1 MKHLKKFNESKSE
14 MQLEDYFVEFVDEGF
29 TIERKLNEFK
39 LKYTGEYDFSQTLEM
54 YNDVISKLQAYGK
67 DITKTDFSYRK
78 SVTNV
83 LIEVK
88 NTAKLGDEIEI
99 TLRGEKIK
107 LIPHAYSIYGM
118 PMSQQSHH
126 TNDEGYVV
134 PNGKPRPAYISS
146 IVLFCKDEN
155 NRNYN
160 ITWENKYGRD
170 GALGKLGRLKEVT
183 VKVQNVNINIDLESC
198 KKVIETIKKNEI
210 TPRSGG
216 ERMLDVFTE
225 TITPELLTK

>member
-29 TIERKLNEFK
+29 TIERRLNEFK

-118 PMSQQSHH
+118 PEPQQSHH
-126 TNDEGYVV
+126 TNDEGRVV
-134 PNGKPRPAYISS
+134 PFGEIRPAYISA
-146 IVLFCKDEN
+146 IILFCKDEN

-160 ITWENKYGRD
+160 ITWENRFGNT
-170 GALGKLGRLKEVT
+170 LSKEDIK
-183 VKVQNVNINIDLESC
+183 VKVQNANINIDLESC

>member
-29 TIERKLNEFK
+29 SINRNLNEFK
-39 LKYTGEYDFSQTLEM
+39 LKYAGEIDFNHTLEM

-78 SVTNV
+78 SVINI

-88 NTAKLGDEIEI
+88 NITSKGDEIEI
-99 TLRGEKIK
+99 ILRGEKLK
-107 LIPHAYSIYGM
+107 LIPHAYAIYGM
-118 PMSQQSHH
+118 PEPQQSYH
-126 TNDEGYVV
+126 TNDEGRTV
-134 PNGKPRPAYISS
+134 PNGKPRPAYISA
-146 IVLFCKDEN
+146 IILFCKDEN

-160 ITWENKYGRD
+160 ITWENRFGNT
-170 GALGKLGRLKEVT
+170 LSKEDIKA
-183 VKVQNVNINIDLESC
+183 KVQNANINIDLESC

>member
-78 SVTNV
+78 FVTNI
-83 LIEVK
+83 LIEVR
-88 NTAKLGDEIEI
+88 NTITGDEIEI
-99 TLRGEKIK
+99 ILRGEKLK
-107 LIPHAYSIYGM
+107 LIPHAYSIYGEAE
-118 PMSQQSHH
+118 PWQSYH
-126 TNDEGYVV
+126 TNDEGDVV
-134 PNGKPRPAYISS
+134 PLGEPRLPYVSTI
-146 IVLFCKDEN
+146 ILYCKDEN
-155 NRNYN
+155 NNNHN
-160 ITWENKYGRD
+160 INWENRYGNFNKIINGDISKQDIKAR
-170 GALGKLGRLKEVT
+170 VH
-183 VKVQNVNINIDLESC
+183 NVNINIDLENC
-198 KKVIETIKKNEI
+198 KKVIEIIKKNEI
-210 TPRSGG
+210 VPRNGSDA
-216 ERMLDVFTE
+216 MLDVFSK

>member
-29 TIERKLNEFK
+29 TIERELNQFK

-67 DITKTDFSYRK
+67 DITKTDLSYRK

-88 NTAKLGDEIEI
+88 NITKLGDVIEI

-118 PMSQQSHH
+118 PMSQQSYH
-126 TNDEGYVV
+126 TNDVGRVV
-134 PNGKPRPAYISS
+134 PNGEPRPAYINA
-146 IVLFCKDEN
+146 IILFCKDEN

-160 ITWENKYGRD
+160 ITWENRFGNE
-170 GALGKLGRLKEVT
+170 LSKEDIKA
-183 VKVQNVNINIDLESC
+183 KVQNTNIGIDLESC

-210 TPRSGG
+210 TPRYGA

-225 TITPELLTK
+225 TITPELLTR

>member
-1 MKHLKKFNESKSE
+1 MKHLKKFNENKSE

-29 TIERKLNEFK
+29 TIERELNQFK
-39 LKYTGEYDFSQTLEM
+39 LKYTGEYDFNQTLEM
-54 YNDVISKLQAYGK
+54 YNDVITKLQAYGK

-78 SVTNV
+78 SVTNI

-88 NTAKLGDEIEI
+88 NTIKLGDEIEI

-134 PNGKPRPAYISS
+134 PFGEIRPAYINA
-146 IVLFCKDEN
+146 IILFCKDEN

-160 ITWENKYGRD
+160 ITWENRFGNP
-170 GALGKLGRLKEVT
+170 LSKEDIRA
-183 VKVQNVNINIDLESC
+183 KVQNANINIDLESC

-210 TPRSGG
+210 TPRTGA

>member
-1 MKHLKKFNESKSE
+1 MKHLKKFNGSKSE

-67 DITKTDFSYRK
+67 DITKTDLSYRK

-88 NTAKLGDEIEI
+88 NIAKLGDEIEI

-107 LIPHAYSIYGM
+107 LIPHAYSIYSIYGM
-118 PMSQQSHH
+118 PELS
-126 TNDEGYVV
+126 
-134 PNGKPRPAYISS
+134 
-146 IVLFCKDEN
+146 
-155 NRNYN
+155 
-160 ITWENKYGRD
+160 
-170 GALGKLGRLKEVT
+170 KEDIK
-183 VKVQNVNINIDLESC
+183 VKVQNANINIDLESC

>member
-29 TIERKLNEFK
+29 TIERELNQFK

-118 PMSQQSHH
+118 PISQQSHH
-126 TNDEGYVV
+126 TNDEGRVV
-134 PNGKPRPAYISS
+134 PFGKIRPAYVNAI
-146 IVLFCKDEN
+146 ILFCKDEN

-160 ITWENKYGRD
+160 ITWENRFGNT
-170 GALGKLGRLKEVT
+170 LSKEDIKA
-183 VKVQNVNINIDLESC
+183 KVQNANIGIDLESC

-210 TPRSGG
+210 TPRNGG
-216 ERMLDVFTE
+216 ERMLDVFTN
-225 TITPELLTK
+225 TITPELLTR

>member
-29 TIERKLNEFK
+29 TIERELNQFK

-88 NTAKLGDEIEI
+88 NTAKLGDAIEI

-126 TNDEGYVV
+126 TNDEGRVV
-134 PNGKPRPAYISS
+134 PFGEIRPAYINA
-146 IVLFCKDEN
+146 IILFCKDEN

-160 ITWENKYGRD
+160 ITWENRYGNP
-170 GALGKLGRLKEVT
+170 LSKEDIRA
-183 VKVQNVNINIDLESC
+183 KVQNANINIDLESC
-198 KKVIETIKKNEI
+198 KKVIETIKNNEI
-210 TPRSGG
+210 TPRTGA
-216 ERMLDVFTE
+216 ERMLDVFNN
-225 TITPELLTK
+225 TITPELLTR